1 LLAVLGQRAGDGG
14 MSKTAMATLQACTF
28 DGVPREVRQVREF
41 VGRLVDGCP
50 VADEVI
56 LLSDEL
62 AANAVLHTA
71 SGDNGT
77 FSVYVLLESA
87 WVRVEIHDLGSAS
100 APTIRRSAQ
109 PAESGRGLGIVETV
123 ADRWGFHD
131 GQRGRVVWFEMD
143 WQ

>member
-1 LLAVLGQRAGDGG
+1 
-14 MSKTAMATLQACTF
+14 MSATATATLQARTF
-28 DGVPREVRQVREF
+28 DGVPCELRQVRGF
-41 VGRLVDGCP
+41 VGLLVNGCP

-71 SGDNGT
+71 SGVNGT

-87 WVRVEIHDLGSAS
+87 WVRVEVHDLGSAS
-100 APTIRRSAQ
+100 TPAVRPPSSQ